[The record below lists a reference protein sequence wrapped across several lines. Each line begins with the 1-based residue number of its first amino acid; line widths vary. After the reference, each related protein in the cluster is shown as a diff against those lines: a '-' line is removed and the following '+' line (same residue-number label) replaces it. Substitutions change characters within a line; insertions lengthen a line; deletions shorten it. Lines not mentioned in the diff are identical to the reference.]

1 MHVSRHLCST
11 VSTDMLVWLNL
22 TTFSYISL
30 KGILSTGICLFD
42 IIMCNN
48 LNVLFLQTVLCPAVL
63 SAWSTLAPY
72 SDVFQTNLNYGD
84 KATKFANKINF

>member
-1 MHVSRHLCST
+1 MHVTRHLCST

-48 LNVLFLQTVLCPAVL
+48 LNVLFLQTVLFFHFDFTAAVSACFCARL
-63 SAWSTLAPY
+63 SCLHGQLLLLILM
-72 SDVFQTNLNYGD
+72 FFRQ
-84 KATKFANKINF
+84 I